1 MNIIKYQ
8 KDKSLS
14 KPGLEIS
21 NSIHMTSN
29 IKVRST
35 SKIKDK
41 GWNFQIHD
49 IKFDG
54 LKNLTRCF
62 NKRRD
67 LTVNLKFKPYLK
79 I

>member
-1 MNIIKYQ
+1 MTRVYKE
-8 KDKSLS
+8 KRLS
-14 KPGLEIS
+14 QLGLEIS

-29 IKVRST
+29 IKVQST

-41 GWNFQIHD
+41 GWTFQIHD

-54 LKNLTRCF
+54 LKNLTRRF
-62 NKRRD
+62 NQRRD
-67 LTVNLKFKPYLK
+67 LTVNLKFGPYLK